1 MASGSDWY
9 GGGRGSAK
17 ERRQRIY
24 GALVN
29 RNTGEVRRPNQSKAL
44 GGAFKAGSGAE
55 FQRRSDGKYRMR
67 YNLTF

>member
-1 MASGSDWY
+1 MASGSGWY

-29 RNTGEVRRPNQSKAL
+29 RNTGKVRRPNQQAM
-44 GGAFKAGSGAE
+44 FRAGNDVT
-55 FQRRSDGKYRMR
+55 FQRNRYTGKYTAQ
-67 YNLTF
+67 YNLPF